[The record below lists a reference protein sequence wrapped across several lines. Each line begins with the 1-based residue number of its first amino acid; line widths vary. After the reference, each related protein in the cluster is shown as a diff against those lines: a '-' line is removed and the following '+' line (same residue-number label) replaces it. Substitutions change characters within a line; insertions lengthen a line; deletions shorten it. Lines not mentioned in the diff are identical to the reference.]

1 MTACPLSGLQW
12 EQIVH
17 VDVEM
22 DSGSMGL
29 WIENSA
35 GEAMPMV
42 GVWFL
47 VPEDGSYLLRLDGE
61 DATFRLTLTQ
71 KARP

>member
-1 MTACPLSGLQW
+1 
-12 EQIVH
+12 
-17 VDVEM
+17 M